1 MIEPLKPIG
10 VGFKGKL
17 VSDYIE
23 LAEWPVV
30 ALVGVVILI
39 YLTSLWLEMSYY
51 GLIVPLVFLTQ
62 VLAAAGL
69 AYWRGVINQE
79 AWPQVIILTALV
91 GLVAGLV
98 SAMLA
103 LFRFWHFWLIFNLVT
118 EPVWS
123 ASLAIVVSLLTL
135 GFFHLPGAL
144 RPWFNKIKK

>member
-1 MIEPLKPIG
+1 MEDVLKPVG
-10 VGFKGKL
+10 VEIKGKR
-17 VSDYIE
+17 VSDYVE

-30 ALVGVVILI
+30 ALAGVVILI
-39 YLTSLWLEMSYY
+39 YLMSLWLEMSYY
-51 GLIVPLVFLTQ
+51 GLIVPLVFLAQ

-79 AWPQVIILTALV
+79 TWPQVVILTALV
-91 GLVAGLV
+91 GLTAGLV
-98 SAMLA
+98 SAVLA

-123 ASLAIVVSLLTL
+123 ACLAIVVSLLTL